1 MNKDDFELAMKALEN
16 ASGKWYRERKSFAV
30 DFSDIRRWAIGVN
43 WPESPPKI
51 FVDEEHANKS
61 KWGKNI
67 APREFNP
74 FAWPVQ
80 SDDLN
85 GGLDIG
91 LIPNLRSMAGGT
103 RDIYGEQIY
112 VGDIIS
118 ERSRVSEY
126 KLTKTRL
133 GKTLFVINESQ
144 WNNQENQFVRSRF
157 STGVRY

>member
-1 MNKDDFELAMKALEN
+1 
-16 ASGKWYRERKSFAV
+16 
-30 DFSDIRRWAIGVN
+30 
-43 WPESPPKI
+43 
-51 FVDEEHANKS
+51 
-61 KWGKNI
+61 
-67 APREFNP
+67 
-74 FAWPVQ
+74 
-80 SDDLN
+80 
-85 GGLDIG
+85 
-91 LIPNLRSMAGGT
+91 MAGGT